1 MKVKT
6 LGELCNIVSGG
17 TPSRSKAEF
26 WNDGTVPWIK
36 IGNIK
41 ESVKQVLSELDWK
54 TYANAAEKA
63 KERWSNTFDDKK
75 SRQKYGDMWDKF
87 DKASEKTFNDEYG
100 TSKYHYTTDGIN
112 NIHHNWDRMMC
123 RPTKHRKVATL
134 SDNGWNESYFDFDP
148 VSNETDGRY
157 WFNNHDFLSGK
168 GDEDE
173 IFDSLG
179 KKVGSEHFNAA
190 KNGNKERI

>member
-1 MKVKT
+1 MKKNRIRLTESQLHKV
-6 LGELCNIVSGG
+6 
-17 TPSRSKAEF
+17 
-26 WNDGTVPWIK
+26 
-36 IGNIK
+36 IK

-75 SRQKYGDMWDKF
+75 SRQKYRDMWDKF

-190 KNGNKERI
+190 KNGNKELKDYHNGNYEYQKIKDKQNK